1 MKENDMTKFDD
12 QLGAALTADDK
23 AFLDDLENG
32 RGLFD
37 QLGATLRGPMRF
49 WSYMVTAVTFVL
61 FLFALYCGWQA
72 FQAEQIRETILWSA
86 GFLALFQAVGLLKMW
101 MFDRMNLLSL
111 LAEMKKIELRVAQL
125 GETKN

>member
-1 MKENDMTKFDD
+1 MTKFDD
-12 QLGAALTADDK
+12 QLGAALNADDK

-37 QLGATLRGPMRF
+37 QLGATLHGPMRF
-49 WSYMVTAVTFVL
+49 WSYIVGISTFVF

-72 FQAEQIRETILWSA
+72 FQAEQVRETILWSA
-86 GFLALFQAVGLLKMW
+86 GFLTLFQAIGLLKMW

-111 LAEMKKIELRVAQL
+111 LAEMKKIELRVVQL
-125 GETKN
+125 GNAKS

>member
-1 MKENDMTKFDD
+1 MTQFDEE
-12 QLGAALTADDK
+12 LAADIAADDK

-37 QLGATLRGPMRF
+37 QLGATLHGPMRF
-49 WSYMVTAVTFVL
+49 WSYIVGISTFAF
-61 FLFALYCGWQA
+61 FLLALYCGWQA

-86 GFLALFQAVGLLKMW
+86 GFLMLFQSVGLLKMW
-101 MFDRMNLLSL
+101 LFDRMNLLSL

-125 GETKN
+125 GNSKR